1 MSSINSTELLAQLV
15 AIDSRNPALVPGAP
29 GEPQAAAYA
38 AAFLRANHFEVT
50 IIEPTP
56 SRPSVLG
63 RLPGSGGGQALM
75 LNGHVDTVGFG
86 GMPDPLDPR
95 IADGRMHGRGCYD
108 MKGGVAA
115 ILTAAA
121 QIASGPQ
128 LAGDLYV
135 AMVADEEHA
144 SIGTAAVL
152 EYMAAH
158 GLHADYG
165 IVAEPTDCGLCVA
178 HKGFVW
184 ATISTY
190 GRAAH
195 GSAWEEGIDA
205 IVRMGRVLI
214 AIEQLD
220 QDLHLRPAHALLGVP
235 SLHASLI
242 GGGVELSTYP
252 AHCELQI
259 ERRTIPGESIAQV
272 WSEFDHLLSNL
283 RAADPLFRAELA
295 LGLARSPMEAGFE
308 TPIVAALRS
317 HGAQAL
323 GHELALFG
331 MSGWTDAALMA
342 DAGIASVLFGPCGH
356 GAHAD
361 EEWVDLASVATC
373 ATIYA
378 NVARQICG

>member
-1 MSSINSTELLAQLV
+1 
-15 AIDSRNPALVPGAP
+15 
-29 GEPQAAAYA
+29 
-38 AAFLRANHFEVT
+38 
-50 IIEPTP
+50 
-56 SRPSVLG
+56 
-63 RLPGSGGGQALM
+63 
-75 LNGHVDTVGFG
+75 
-86 GMPDPLDPR
+86 
-95 IADGRMHGRGCYD
+95 
-108 MKGGVAA
+108 GGVAA